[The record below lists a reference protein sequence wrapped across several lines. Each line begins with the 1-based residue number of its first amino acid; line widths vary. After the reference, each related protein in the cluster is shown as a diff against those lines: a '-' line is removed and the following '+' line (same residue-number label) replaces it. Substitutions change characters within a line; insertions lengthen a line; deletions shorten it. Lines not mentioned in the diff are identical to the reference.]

1 MTSEKSK
8 KSLKFLNTIE
18 RIGNKLPEPLMIFVI
33 LIAAVIGLSTILD
46 WAGMSV
52 LHPQDGELLEIRSL
66 LSGEGIEYMVT
77 SLVDNFV
84 GFAPLG
90 VVLTLM
96 IGIGL
101 AERVGLLESLIKTL
115 MLSVPAWLVPY
126 MVFFT
131 GNFATVASDA
141 AFLIVPPLAGMI
153 YYTLG
158 RHPVAGIITGFVG
171 ASSGYGTGIL
181 ITSNEPM
188 LAGIT
193 NEAVAILGDGRMV
206 TAVDNYFFMVVG
218 VLIVT
223 LIAGTITRKVTEP
236 RLGTF
241 EGTKTKEIKPVSSEE
256 KRALKITGVV
266 ALLYVV
272 IITTLA
278 LFPGSPLQ
286 NEDGGLVPSPFL
298 DGIVSF
304 LLVFFIIVGLTY
316 GFSMKKISGTADVM
330 RYSGEAIASVRNFV
344 VIIFFIAQFTAFFDW
359 TNIGL
364 WMAVNGAE
372 FLISVNLTGM
382 VTIVGVIL
390 LSAKMTLLIT
400 SGSGLWAILAPIFV
414 PMFMQLGYDPAVVQ
428 MAYRIGDSATGM
440 ITPLTPY
447 MIVILGFIREWDKR
461 IGIGSLISYTLPY
474 SILILISSTL
484 LLLGFAWL
492 GIPIGPGVHF

>member
-1 MTSEKSK
+1 
-8 KSLKFLNTIE
+8 
-18 RIGNKLPEPLMIFVI
+18 
-33 LIAAVIGLSTILD
+33 
-46 WAGMSV
+46 
-52 LHPQDGELLEIRSL
+52 
-66 LSGEGIEYMVT
+66 
-77 SLVDNFV
+77 
-84 GFAPLG
+84 
-90 VVLTLM
+90 
-96 IGIGL
+96 
-101 AERVGLLESLIKTL
+101 
-115 MLSVPAWLVPY
+115 
-126 MVFFT
+126 
-131 GNFATVASDA
+131 
-141 AFLIVPPLAGMI
+141 MI

-241 EGTKTKEIKPVSSEE
+241 EGTTTKEIKPVSSEE

-330 RYSGEAIASVRNFV
+330 RYSGEAIASVR
-344 VIIFFIAQFTAFFDW
+344 TS
-359 TNIGL
+359 L
-364 WMAVNGAE
+364 SSSSLSRSSRR
-372 FLISVNLTGM
+372 FLIGQTSVFGWPSTVLN
-382 VTIVGVIL
+382 
-390 LSAKMTLLIT
+390 
-400 SGSGLWAILAPIFV
+400 F
-414 PMFMQLGYDPAVVQ
+414 
-428 MAYRIGDSATGM
+428 
-440 ITPLTPY
+440 
-447 MIVILGFIREWDKR
+447 
-461 IGIGSLISYTLPY
+461 SYP
-474 SILILISSTL
+474 
-484 LLLGFAWL
+484 
-492 GIPIGPGVHF
+492 